1 MHIRKAISNSCPLR
15 KLTSK
20 ESKRLAKLEAIADKL
35 KRGENVQNRQLQTW
49 LNEEECQQL
58 EYEWQE
64 QLLLRSELKDKPS
77 DLKRYEEKLKQA
89 TFNYNR
95 AEGYSSNGKH
105 STAKKFYNK
114 SESLCEDALE
124 ILQEILHYDS
134 SLRIWFDRDI
144 SFELGGDLSAD
155 IVSLPRLVTSRSHEQ
170 QKEDSRLISK
180 QNVKLAVVERAIYNI
195 GRS

>member
-35 KRGENVQNRQLQTW
+35 KRRENVQNRQLQTW

-89 TFNYNR
+89 TFNY
-95 AEGYSSNGKH
+95 GLHTYSSTATVTK
-105 STAKKFYNK
+105 ST
-114 SESLCEDALE
+114 
-124 ILQEILHYDS
+124 
-134 SLRIWFDRDI
+134 RR
-144 SFELGGDLSAD
+144 
-155 IVSLPRLVTSRSHEQ
+155 
-170 QKEDSRLISK
+170 
-180 QNVKLAVVERAIYNI
+180 
-195 GRS
+195 